1 MAQHMVRSLAL
12 NNNMQ
17 NANTPDVDLDRDL
30 IIEEEALGMEV
41 TREAESRGEKNV
53 AFRVNVATIVIS
65 AFLFLIILAWFDFI
79 QTAFYDVL
87 DPSLQDSMVPSTIKL
102 YYALLVTG
110 LSMVFILLI
119 MYHAQIKW

>member
-1 MAQHMVRSLAL
+1 MAQHAVRSLVL

-17 NANTPDVDLDRDL
+17 NANTPDVDLERDL
-30 IIEEEALGMEV
+30 IIEEEALGLEA
-41 TREAESRGEKNV
+41 TREAESRGERSV
-53 AFRVNVATIVIS
+53 AFRVNVATIIIS
-65 AFLFLIILAWFDFI
+65 AFLFLVILAWFDFI

-110 LSMVFILLI
+110 LSIVFILLI
-119 MYHAQIKW
+119 MYYGQIKW